1 MCSRVRLFGPI
12 ENRDGSTSLK
22 TITPF
27 VALLLMSC
35 FTACS
40 HSTPGNTNHQT
51 QQPTTSDQNKQG
63 SEKSSLSGL
72 IKNVSLYPVPDHRGD
87 LAISLVVSVRNSGA
101 ADRAEGWTLEVNSP
115 SSGVPTGLEP
125 VHVNGVVELPGS
137 NKSVDLA
144 KEDLTV
150 KGTDLIGRNSQVEG
164 VLTFVLPSTEEHA
177 LNHNSSSLVLHF
189 KDSQGNSYQTP
200 RTYIGQKVAE

>member
-1 MCSRVRLFGPI
+1 MNQPLS
-12 ENRDGSTSLK
+12 K

-27 VALLLMSC
+27 VALLLMFC

-40 HSTPGNTNHQT
+40 RPSPGNTNHLT
-51 QQPTTSDQNKQG
+51 PQPTTSDQNKQG
-63 SEKSSLSGL
+63 TEKSALTGL
-72 IKNVSLYPVPDHRGD
+72 IKNVSLYPVPDRRGD

-101 ADRAEGWTLEVNSP
+101 ADRAEGWTLEVSSP
-115 SSGVPTGLEP
+115 SSGVPTGLQP
-125 VHVNGVVELPGS
+125 VHVNGVVDLPGN

-150 KGTDLIGRNSQVEG
+150 KGTDPIGRNSQVEG
-164 VLTFVLPSTEEHA
+164 VLTFVLPGTDQRA
-177 LNHNSSSLVLHF
+177 LNHNSSSLILHF

-200 RTYIGQKVAE
+200 RTYIGQKVGE